1 MKLVIF
7 DCDGTLVDSQNIIA
21 ESMRAAFEAER
32 LDWPGREATL
42 SIVGLSLAEA
52 FARLVPDL
60 PSEVRAT
67 LADRYRE
74 AFFRLRQDPAHHE
87 PAFEGALDAIEALG
101 RRSGVM
107 LGIATGKSRRGVD
120 AVLERFGLGGR
131 FATIQTADDAPSK
144 PHPGMVL
151 RAMAEAGAGP
161 ADTIVVGDTVFD
173 VEMAR
178 AARARAV
185 GVSWGY
191 HRPEALTAAGAD
203 RIALHFRDL
212 AGHLD
217 ALWETRP

>member
-1 MKLVIF
+1 MIF

-21 ESMRAAFEAER
+21 ESMSAAFAAEG
-32 LDWPGREATL
+32 LAWPGREATL

-52 FARLVPDL
+52 FARLVPHL
-60 PSEVRAT
+60 SPEARGA

-74 AFFRLRQDPAHHE
+74 AFFRLRQDPVHHE
-87 PAFEGALDAIEALG
+87 PAFDGALEAIAALG
-101 RRSGVM
+101 RREDLV

-120 AVLERFGLGGR
+120 AVLERFGLNGR
-131 FATIQTADDAPSK
+131 FSTIQTADDAPSK

-151 RAMAEAGAGP
+151 QAMAEAGAEP
-161 ADTIVVGDTVFD
+161 ERTIVVGDTVFD

-178 AARARAV
+178 AARARAI

-203 RIALHFRDL
+203 RIAFHFRDL

-217 ALWETRP
+217 ALWESDP